1 MTDLSGKVAVV
12 TGASTPSG
20 IGLAIAQRFAQAGA
34 TLFLVADRT
43 REQLDAASELCR
55 GHPACGEV
63 ETALM
68 DLGATG
74 QAEEMIRLADERFGR
89 VDVLVNNAGIRAP
102 YDFGAYPREVFDRV
116 VAVNLAAAFFASQ
129 AAVPVMRRVG
139 GGRII
144 NIASQ
149 MGQVAGPRTA
159 VYGMTKA
166 AMIHLTKSMAFELC
180 RDNIIVN
187 SLSPGPIA
195 TQPLKDMG
203 MRSMRE
209 LFEAPAPGGPAGSD
223 EPLPDWN
230 SQHLS
235 KLPIGRLGRVEEVAD
250 VALYLAA
257 ESPAFLM
264 GQDVV
269 VDGGYLL
276 E

>member
-1 MTDLSGKVAVV
+1 MSALKGKVAVV

-20 IGLAIAQRFAQAGA
+20 IGLAIAKRFAQAGA

-43 REQLDAASELCR
+43 REQLDAAR
-55 GHPACGEV
+55 AACLAQEGCGPV
-63 ETALM
+63 ETALL
-68 DLGATG
+68 DLGAPG
-74 QAEEMIRLADERFGR
+74 QAEDMIRLADERFGR

-102 YDFGAYPREVFDRV
+102 YDFGSYTRDVFDRV
-116 VAVNLAAAFFASQ
+116 LAVNLASAFFASQ
-129 AAVPVMRRVG
+129 AAIPVMRRGG

-144 NIASQ
+144 HIASQ
-149 MGQVAGPRTA
+149 MGRVAGPRA
-159 VYGMTKA
+159 ALYGMTKA
-166 AMIHLTKSMAFELC
+166 ALIHLTKSMALELC
-180 RDNIIVN
+180 RDNITVN

-209 LFEAPAPGGPAGSD
+209 LFEAPSSEEAPPSG
-223 EPLPDWN
+223 ELPDWN
-230 SQHLS
+230 SQQLG
-235 KLPIGRLGRVEEVAD
+235 KLPIGRLGQVDEVAD

-257 ESPAFLM
+257 GSPSFLM